1 MRSMRPRA
9 GVTFGERLYAAMLL
23 AFPPTFRARYAGTMR
38 QIFRERYARARQ
50 GGASAALAFLARS
63 AVDVLA
69 NACLER
75 AASVRQ
81 WFLFPNF
88 HEQLAGC
95 EQETR
100 PMSWQ
105 ALAMDLRYALRM
117 FVRTPVFTLMTVLAL
132 ALGIGANSAIF
143 SVVNAVLLKPLPY
156 ANPDRLV
163 MVWNDNTRE
172 GITQYPMSPANFL
185 DVKAATRTLDRMEM
199 MYSFLTTPILRT
211 SEGTEQMS
219 ASGTTPGMFEL
230 LGRSAALG
238 RTLQPTDRA
247 QVIVLS
253 DGYWRRRFGADP
265 GIIGRQLIVE
275 EQPTTVIGVMPPDF
289 HFPLKSM
296 LGPSGFSPSVEPDA
310 WLPLDTNDARFTQN
324 GVPVRVP
331 HYLSVVGRLAPG
343 ATVEQAR
350 QELVAITA
358 RLADDYPD
366 VNRGLSATVLSLH
379 DQAVGRVRPALVLL
393 LAGVGF
399 VLLMACVNVAKLLLA
414 RSVARQKEIAV
425 RTALG
430 AGRVRLLAQMLA
442 ESVLLAVSGGVLGLV
457 FVWAGVRLLVSIA
470 PPELPRLNEV
480 QPDLTVVLFT
490 AAVSLLAGVL
500 VGTAPAIAAGRGDVQ
515 GALKDASRGVAGGV
529 LRQRLRAALVV
540 GEVALAVV
548 LTVGA
553 GLLLRS
559 FVTLLSVDPGFQSEN
574 LLTMQV
580 QVPRRLD
587 AADARNAFYTELF
600 QRLDSLPGVVA
611 TGGTTRLPLGS
622 TNLSTRVMIDGRVM
636 TPGEM
641 PEVEMRRAVHDY
653 FRAMGMPI
661 LRGRGFTAEDG
672 PDTAPVAVINQTMAR
687 RLWPNED
694 PVGRRF
700 KMGTNPKTPWS
711 TVIGVVG
718 DLRHAGLDI
727 EPGAEFYIWYRQGPP
742 VAPFIVVRTQGD
754 PAALADAVR
763 SELRALEKDMAV
775 YDMRTMTEVRAA
787 SVAERRFILILA
799 VAFGVLALTLAAVG
813 VYGVMALVVSERTQ
827 EIGIRLALGAEPL
840 RVLGLVVRQAITLAA
855 IGVVVGFVA
864 AIVLTPLM
872 AGQLYG
878 IGAGDPATLAGVP
891 ALLLLVALVACLVP
905 AIRAMRVDPVTALRY
920 E

>member
-1 MRSMRPRA
+1 VNRLPH
-9 GVTFGERLYAAMLL
+9 GFGEHVADRLYATLL
-23 AFPPTFRARYAGTMR
+23 FAFPRHFRARYSDAMR
-38 QIFRERYARARQ
+38 QIFRERYARARAA
-50 GGASAALAFLARS
+50 GAPAATMFVARS
-63 AVDVLA
+63 VLDVLV
-69 NACLER
+69 NASLER
-75 AASVRQ
+75 AAAARQ

-88 HEQLAGC
+88 HEQLAAR

-100 PMSWQ
+100 RMTWQ
-105 ALAMDLRYALRM
+105 ALRMDLRYALRM
-117 FVRTPVFTLMTVLAL
+117 FARTPVFTGLTVLAL

-156 ANPDRLV
+156 AEPDRLV

-172 GITQYPMSPANFL
+172 GIAQYPMSPANFL
-185 DVKAATRTLDRMEM
+185 DVKAATRTLDRLEM
-199 MYSFLTTPILRT
+199 MYSFLTTPTLQT
-211 SEGTEQMS
+211 SAGTEQLS

-230 LGRSAALG
+230 LGRRAALG
-238 RTLQPTDRA
+238 RTILPSDRA

-265 GIIGRQLIVE
+265 HIVGRQLTVE
-275 EQPTTVIGVMPPDF
+275 AQPTTVIGVMPPDF

-310 WLPLDTNDARFTQN
+310 WMPIDMTDARFMQN
-324 GVPVRVP
+324 GVAVRVP
-331 HYLSVVGRLAPG
+331 HYLSVVGRLAEG

-350 QELVAITA
+350 QELIGITA
-358 RLADDYPD
+358 RLAQQYPD

-399 VLLMACVNVAKLLLA
+399 VLLMACVNVANLLLA
-414 RSVARQKEIAV
+414 RSVARQKEMAV

-430 AGRVRLLAQMLA
+430 AGRARLLAQMLA
-442 ESVLLAVSGGVLGLV
+442 ESLLLAAGGGLLGLA

-480 QPDLTVVLFT
+480 QPDATVILFT
-490 AAVSLLAGVL
+490 AAVSLLAGML
-500 VGTAPAIAAGRGDVQ
+500 VGAAPAIAAGRGDVH
-515 GALKDASRGVAGGV
+515 GALKDASRGVAGGI

-559 FVTLLSVDPGFQSEN
+559 FVTLLAVDPGFRSEN
-574 LLTMQV
+574 LLTLQI
-580 QVPRRLD
+580 QVPRRL
-587 AADARNAFYTELF
+587 AEAEARNAFYAELF
-600 QRLDSLPGVVA
+600 ERLDSLPGVVA
-611 TGGTTRLPLGS
+611 SGGTTRLPLGS
-622 TNLSTRVMIDGRVM
+622 TNVSTRVLVDGRQM
-636 TPGEM
+636 TAAEM
-641 PEVEMRRAVHDY
+641 PEVEMRRAVHEY

-661 LRGRGFTAEDG
+661 LRGRAFTAEDG
-672 PDTAPVAVINQTMAR
+672 PRTAPVAVVNQTMAR

-694 PVGRRF
+694 PIGRRF
-700 KMGTNPKTPWS
+700 KMGSNPKTPWS

-718 DLRHAGLDI
+718 DLRHAGLDA
-727 EPGAEFYIWYRQGPP
+727 EPAAEFYIWYQQGPP
-742 VAPFIVVRTQGD
+742 VAPFLVVRTHGD
-754 PAALADAVR
+754 PAALAESVR

-799 VAFGVLALTLAAVG
+799 IAFGVLALTLAAVG

-827 EIGIRLALGAEPL
+827 EIGIRLALGAEPM
-840 RVLGLVVRQAITLAA
+840 RVLGLVVRQAVMLAA
-855 IGVVVGFVA
+855 IGIAVGFVA
-864 AIVLTPLM
+864 ALALTPLM
-872 AGQLYG
+872 AAQLYG
-878 IGAGDPATLAGVP
+878 IGAADPATLAGVP
-891 ALLLLVALVACLVP
+891 ALLLVVALVACMVP
-905 AIRAMRVDPVTALRY
+905 AIRAMRVDPMTALRY